1 MDKRK
6 DTRTPVQKRGKDKK
20 SRILLTAKK
29 LFIEKNYF
37 EVSTNEIA
45 KKTGVSIGTLYSY
58 FSSKDDILAEL
69 LNDYNN
75 YFLSVLKKI
84 NNQESFQAFKT
95 DTKSWLSY
103 LIDQLTDA
111 EDKEFHLQIE
121 MLSFDVPKVFD
132 LRKKHND
139 QIMDLIYEYFL
150 YYANN
155 TSVHEIRLLS
165 IIIFDYISAL
175 VDELLYNKRSSS
187 EKDDIKKYGIDS
199 IHTIIKTHL
208 N

>member
-1 MDKRK
+1 MDKKK
-6 DTRTPVQKRGKDKK
+6 DTRIPVQKRGKDKK
-20 SRILLTAKK
+20 NRILLTAKK

-45 KKTGVSIGTLYSY
+45 KQTGVSIGTLYSY
-58 FSSKDDILAEL
+58 FSSKDDILFEL

-75 YFLSVLKKI
+75 SFLPVLKKI

-121 MLSFDVPKVFD
+121 MLSFVVPKVFD
-132 LRKKHND
+132 LRKEHND

-150 YYANN
+150 YYAND
-155 TSVHEIRLLS
+155 TAVHEIRLLS
-165 IIIFDYISAL
+165 IVIFDYISAL
-175 VDELLYNKRSSS
+175 VDELLYNKHSSS

-199 IHTIIKTHL
+199 IYTIIKTHL

>member
-1 MDKRK
+1 MNKRK
-6 DTRTPVQKRGKDKK
+6 DTRIPIQKRGKDKK
-20 SRILLTAKK
+20 NRILLTARK

-45 KKTGVSIGTLYSY
+45 KQTGVSIGTLYSY
-58 FSSKDDILAEL
+58 FSSKDDILAAL

-75 YFLSVLKKI
+75 YFLLVLKKI
-84 NNQESFQAFKT
+84 NDQKSFQTFKI
-95 DTKSWLSY
+95 DPKSWLSY

-121 MLSFDVPKVFD
+121 MLSFVVPKVFD

-139 QIMDLIYEYFL
+139 QIVSLIYEYFL
-150 YYANN
+150 YYAND
-155 TSVHEIRLLS
+155 TDVHEIRLLS
-165 IIIFDYISAL
+165 TIIFDYISAL
-175 VDELLYNKRSSS
+175 VDELLYNKHLPS
-187 EKDDIKKYGIDS
+187 EKEDIKRYGIDS
-199 IHTIIKTHL
+199 IYTIIKTHL

>member
-6 DTRTPVQKRGKDKK
+6 DTRIPVQKRGKDKK
-20 SRILLTAKK
+20 NRILLTAKK

-45 KKTGVSIGTLYSY
+45 KQTGVSIGTLYSY

-75 YFLSVLKKI
+75 SFLPILKKI

-121 MLSFDVPKVFD
+121 MLSFVVPKVFD
-132 LRKKHND
+132 LRKRHND
-139 QIMDLIYEYFL
+139 QITDLIYEYFL

-155 TSVHEIRLLS
+155 TTVHEIRFLS
-165 IIIFDYISAL
+165 IIVFDYISAL
-175 VDELLYNKRSSS
+175 VDELLYNKHSSS
-187 EKDDIKKYGIDS
+187 EKDDIKKYGINS
-199 IHTIIKTHL
+199 IHTVIKTHL